1 MWQHNYT
8 PLDGNLFGSAAIA
21 SLPIVTLLLLLGVL
35 RKPAWI
41 SALSGLATTILVAL
55 FLYGMP
61 VAHVFSATLFGAA
74 FGLFPIGWIVIGA
87 VFLYRITVETKN
99 FEVIKYSLGNL
110 TQDRRLQALLI
121 AFAFGA
127 FLEGAAGFGTPV
139 AVAAAMLAGLGF
151 SPFFAA
157 ALCLLA
163 NTAPVAFGSIGIP
176 AITLAGITGLPLDRL
191 SAAIG
196 RICAP
201 VSLFVPGYIVVV
213 MGGWTALARVFP
225 AALVCGGVFAGLQFL
240 ISNYVGPQLTDLIA
254 SLGSI
259 VALVLLF
266 MVWKPKDTDRSAA
279 PTQAGGP
286 RHAAGSSGTGAA
298 TATAPLAAP
307 VHYTPRQV
315 LLAWS
320 PYLLLVAVVLLWGWK
335 PMQAPLNSVSKAIA
349 WPGLHNQIARVP
361 PVTSKV
367 TPYAAVFNFNWL
379 SAAGTSCL
387 IACILSAF
395 VLRVSPLRFLKIFG
409 DTLRQLAFAMVTL
422 AAVLGLAY
430 LMNYCGATGTLGLAF
445 AATGASFPFFGAI
458 LGWLGV
464 FLTGSDTSAN
474 ALFGNLQVITATRL
488 NLNPVLMAAANSAGG
503 VMGKMISLSSIAVA
517 AAATGMAPE
526 EEAKLFRFTLK
537 HSIFL
542 ASLIGL
548 VVLFYAYV
556 APGLQP

>member
-8 PLDGNLFGSAAIA
+8 PLNGSLFGSAAIA
-21 SLPIVTLLLLLGVL
+21 ALPILTLLLLLGVL

-61 VAHVFSATLFGAA
+61 VGNVASATLFGAA

-99 FEVIKYSLGNL
+99 FEIIKHSLGSL

-139 AVAAAMLAGLGF
+139 AIAAAMLAGLGF
-151 SPFFAA
+151 TPFFAA

-176 AITLAGITGLPLDRL
+176 AITLAGITGLPLDKL
-191 SAAIG
+191 SAGIG

-201 VSLFVPGYIVVV
+201 VSLFIPGYIVVV
-213 MGGWTALARVFP
+213 MGGWSALASVFP
-225 AALVCGGVFAGLQFL
+225 AALVCGAVFAGMQFL
-240 ISNYVGPQLTDLIA
+240 ISNFVGPQLTDLIA
-254 SLGSI
+254 SLTAML
-259 VALVLLF
+259 ALVLLF
-266 MVWKPKDTDRSAA
+266 LVWKPKDTAQHAVPAQSSTSARYSRG
-279 PTQAGGP
+279 QI
-286 RHAAGSSGTGAA
+286 
-298 TATAPLAAP
+298 
-307 VHYTPRQV
+307 

-335 PMQAPLNSVSKAIA
+335 PMQAPLNSVSKAIQ

-361 PVTSKV
+361 PVTSKIS
-367 TPYAAVFNFNWL
+367 PYAAVFNFNWL

-395 VLRVSPLRFLKIFG
+395 VLRVSPLRFLRIFG
-409 DTLRQLAFAMVTL
+409 HTLRQLAFAMLTL

-488 NLNPVLMAAANSAGG
+488 NLNPVLMAAANSSGG

-537 HSIFL
+537 HSVFL
-542 ASLIGL
+542 ACVIGV

>member
-8 PLDGNLFGSAAIA
+8 PLNGNLFLSAAVA
-21 SLPIVTLLLLLGVL
+21 ALPIVTLLLLLGVL
-35 RKPAWI
+35 RRPAWI
-41 SALSGLATTILVAL
+41 SALSGLGTTILVAL

-61 VAHVFSATLFGAA
+61 VRHVISATLFGAA

-99 FEVIKYSLGNL
+99 FEIIKYSLGSL
-110 TQDRRLQALLI
+110 THDRRLQALLI

-201 VSLFVPGYIVVV
+201 VSLFVPGYIIVV
-213 MGGWTALARVFP
+213 MGGWSALGSVFP
-225 AALVCGGVFAGLQFL
+225 AALVCGLVFAGMQFL
-240 ISNYVGPQLTDLIA
+240 ISNFVGPQLTDIAA
-254 SLGSI
+254 SL
-259 VALVLLF
+259 VTMLALVLLF
-266 MVWKPKDTDRSAA
+266 LVWKPKDSAQHSRAADSGPAVSYTRS
-279 PTQAGGP
+279 QIF
-286 RHAAGSSGTGAA
+286 
-298 TATAPLAAP
+298 
-307 VHYTPRQV
+307 
-315 LLAWS
+315 LAWT

-335 PMQAPLNSVSKAIA
+335 PMQAPLNVVSVPIQ
-349 WPGLHNQIARVP
+349 WPGLHNLIARMP
-361 PVTSKV
+361 PVTSKI
-367 TPYAAVFNFNWL
+367 TPYGAVFNFNWL

-387 IACILSAF
+387 IACFLSAI
-395 VLRVSPLRFLKIFG
+395 VLRVSPIRFLKIFG
-409 DTLRQLAFAMVTL
+409 HTMRQLAFALLTL

-458 LGWLGV
+458 LGWMGV

-474 ALFGNLQVITATRL
+474 ALFGNLQVITATKL
-488 NLNPVLMAAANSAGG
+488 NLNPILMAAANSSGG

-517 AAATGMAPE
+517 AAATNMKPD
-526 EEAKLFRFTLK
+526 EEARLFRFTLR
-537 HSIFL
+537 HSALL
-542 ASLIGL
+542 ACVIGL
-548 VVLFYAYV
+548 IALFYTYV

>member
-8 PLDGNLFGSAAIA
+8 PLNGSLFLSAAVA
-21 SLPIVTLLLLLGVL
+21 ALPIVTLLLLLGVL
-35 RKPAWI
+35 RRPAWI
-41 SALSGLATTILVAL
+41 SALSGLATTFVVAVA
-55 FLYGMP
+55 LYGMP
-61 VAHVFSATLFGAA
+61 VQHAISATLFGAA

-99 FEVIKYSLGNL
+99 FEIIKYSLGSL
-110 TQDRRLQALLI
+110 TKDRRLQALLI

-201 VSLFVPGYIVVV
+201 VSLFVPGYIIVV
-213 MGGWTALARVFP
+213 MGGWGALSSVFP
-225 AALVCGGVFAGLQFL
+225 AALVCGGVFAGMQFL
-240 ISNYVGPQLTDLIA
+240 VSNFVGPQLTDIAA
-254 SLGSI
+254 SL
-259 VALVLLF
+259 VTMLALVLLF
-266 MVWKPKDTDRSAA
+266 VAWKPKDADQHASTA
-279 PTQAGGP
+279 QAGAIVRFTRG
-286 RHAAGSSGTGAA
+286 
-298 TATAPLAAP
+298 
-307 VHYTPRQV
+307 QIFM
-315 LLAWS
+315 AWT
-320 PYLLLVAVVLLWGWK
+320 PYLLLVLVVLLWGWK
-335 PMQAPLNSVSKAIA
+335 PMQTPLNSVSMPIQ
-349 WPGLHNQIARVP
+349 WPGLHNLIARMP

-367 TPYAAVFNFNWL
+367 MPYAAVFNLNWL

-387 IACILSAF
+387 IACFLSAI
-395 VLRVSPLRFLKIFG
+395 VLRVSPVRFVKIFG
-409 DTLRQLAFAMVTL
+409 HTMRQLTLALVTL

-474 ALFGNLQVITATRL
+474 ALFGNLQVITATKL
-488 NLNPVLMAAANSAGG
+488 NLNPILMAAANSSGG

-526 EEAKLFRFTLK
+526 EEARLFRFTLK
-537 HSIFL
+537 HSVFL
-542 ASLIGL
+542 ASAIGL

>member
-8 PLDGNLFGSAAIA
+8 PLNGSLPLSAAVA
-21 SLPIVTLLLLLGVL
+21 ALPIVTLLLLLGVL

-41 SALSGLATTILVAL
+41 SALCGLGTTILIAL

-61 VAHVFSATLFGAA
+61 VGHVVSATLFGAA

-99 FEVIKYSLGNL
+99 FDIIKYSLGSL
-110 TQDRRLQALLI
+110 THDRRLQALLI

-201 VSLFVPGYIVVV
+201 VSLFVPGYIIVV
-213 MGGWTALARVFP
+213 MGGWTALRSVFP
-225 AALVCGGVFAGLQFL
+225 AALVCGGVFAGMQFL
-240 ISNYVGPQLTDLIA
+240 ISNFVGPQLTDIAA
-254 SLGSI
+254 SL
-259 VALVLLF
+259 VTLLALVLLF
-266 MVWKPKDTDRSAA
+266 LVWKPKDAA
-279 PTQAGGP
+279 EHSRAADSGP
-286 RHAAGSSGTGAA
+286 AVT
-298 TATAPLAAP
+298 
-307 VHYTPRQV
+307 YTRGQIFM
-315 LLAWS
+315 AWT

-335 PMQAPLNSVSKAIA
+335 PMQAPLNVVSVPIQ
-349 WPGLHNQIARVP
+349 WPGLHNLIARMP
-361 PVTSKV
+361 PVTSKI
-367 TPYAAVFNFNWL
+367 TPYGAVFNFNWL

-387 IACILSAF
+387 IACFLSAI
-395 VLRVSPLRFLKIFG
+395 VLRVSPIRLVKIFG
-409 DTLRQLAFAMVTL
+409 HTMRQLAFALLTL

-445 AATGASFPFFGAI
+445 AATGPSFPFFGAI

-474 ALFGNLQVITATRL
+474 ALFGNLQVVTATKL
-488 NLNPVLMAAANSAGG
+488 NLNPILMAAANSSGG

-537 HSIFL
+537 HSLFL
-542 ASLIGL
+542 ASAIGL

-556 APGLQP
+556 APGWQP